1 MQERENSMID
11 SFLLWLFVWI
21 SKRWFNSVVF
31 GTDPETERA
40 TSISFFEH
48 EEHAEQYLELLKKG
62 REEKQK

>member
-1 MQERENSMID
+1 MID

-48 EEHAEQYLELLKKG
+48 EEHAEQYLELINKG
-62 REEKQK
+62 REAKQK

>member
-1 MQERENSMID
+1 MID

>member
-1 MQERENSMID
+1 MID
-11 SFLLWLFVWI
+11 SFLLWVFVWI

-48 EEHAEQYLELLKKG
+48 EGHAEQYLELIQRGKK
-62 REEKQK
+62 EMDK

>member
-1 MQERENSMID
+1 MID
-11 SFLLWLFVWI
+11 SILLWLFVWI

-48 EEHAEQYLELLKKG
+48 EQHAGQYLELIQRGKK
-62 REEKQK
+62 EIEK

>member
-1 MQERENSMID
+1 MID
-11 SFLLWLFVWI
+11 SFFLWLFVWI

-48 EEHAEQYLELLKKG
+48 EEHAEQYLELINKG
-62 REEKQK
+62 REAKQK

>member
-1 MQERENSMID
+1 MID
-11 SFLLWLFVWI
+11 SILLWIFVWI

-48 EEHAEQYLELLKKG
+48 EQHAEQYLELIQRGKK
-62 REEKQK
+62 EMDK